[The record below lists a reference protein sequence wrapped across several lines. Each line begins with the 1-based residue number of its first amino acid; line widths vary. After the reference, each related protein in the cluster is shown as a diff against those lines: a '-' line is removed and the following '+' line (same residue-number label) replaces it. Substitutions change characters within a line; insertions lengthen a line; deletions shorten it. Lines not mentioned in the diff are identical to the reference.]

1 MRLGRTLRTAVAALG
16 FLNVLALATPASA
29 IEPGKDGFYHT
40 GSGVRTK
47 SVAFVNVR
55 VYAIRHDMKC
65 LPSAKAK
72 QAVIDA
78 DCDKRFSWRML
89 RDIDSEKIQIALKE
103 AFKINNYS
111 DAAKI
116 DQFLAAF
123 KGELKEGNGV
133 SISYSADKKTTTLW
147 VQGGSSSAI
156 AGADFMKAVWSIWFG
171 NIDQKSLTEALMSNL

>member
-1 MRLGRTLRTAVAALG
+1 MNLGRTLRTTVVTLGLVNVIAL
-16 FLNVLALATPASA
+16 TSPASA

-89 RDIDSEKIQIALKE
+89 RDVESEKIQNALKE
-103 AFKINNYS
+103 AFKNNSYG
-111 DAAKI
+111 DTAKI
-116 DQFLAAF
+116 DLFLAAF
-123 KGELKEGNGV
+123 KGELKEGSGV
-133 SISYSADKKTTTLW
+133 SISYSADKMATTLW
-147 VQGGSSSAI
+147 VQGGSSSTI
-156 AGADFMKAVWSIWFG
+156 VGADFMKAVWSIWFG
-171 NIDQKSLTEALMSNL
+171 NLDQKSLTEALMSNL

>member
-1 MRLGRTLRTAVAALG
+1 MKFGHPLRTMVAVLG
-16 FLNVLALATPASA
+16 ILSLATSAFA

-47 SVAFVNVR
+47 SVAFVNVK

-65 LPSAKAK
+65 LPAAKAK
-72 QAVIDA
+72 QAIIDA

-89 RDIDSEKIQIALKE
+89 RDIDSDKIQGALRE
-103 AFKINNYS
+103 AFKDNGYE

-116 DQFLAAF
+116 EQFLAAF

-133 SISYSADKKTTTLW
+133 SISYSGDKKSTTLW
-147 VQGGSSSAI
+147 VQGASSSTI
-156 AGADFMKAVWSIWFG
+156 VGSDFMKAVWSMWFG
-171 NIDQKSLTEALMSNL
+171 NLDQKSLTEALMSNL

>member
-1 MRLGRTLRTAVAALG
+1 MKFGRNLKSAAKVLSL
-16 FLNVLALATPASA
+16 FSVLAFASPASA

-47 SVAFVNVR
+47 SVAFVSVK

-72 QAVIDA
+72 QAIIDA

-89 RDIDSEKIQIALKE
+89 RDVDSEKIQNALRE
-103 AFKINNYS
+103 AFKNNNYG
-111 DAAKI
+111 DAGKI
-116 DQFLAAF
+116 DAFLSGF

-133 SISYSADKKTTTLW
+133 SISYSADKKATTLW
-147 VQGGSSSAI
+147 VQGGGSTTV

-171 NIDQKSLTEALMSNL
+171 NMDQRSLTDALMSNL

>member
-1 MRLGRTLRTAVAALG
+1 MKFGRIFRTAVASLG
-16 FLNVLALATPASA
+16 LLALAGSAFA

-47 SVAFVNVR
+47 SVAFVSVK

-72 QAVIDA
+72 QAIIDA

-89 RDIDSEKIQIALKE
+89 RDVDAEKIQNALRE
-103 AFKINNYS
+103 AFKNNNYGDS
-111 DAAKI
+111 AKV

-133 SISYSADKKTTTLW
+133 SITYSADKKATTLW
-147 VQGGSSSAI
+147 VQGGGSSTI
-156 AGADFMKAVWSIWFG
+156 AGQDFMKAVWGIWFG
-171 NIDQKSLTEALMSNL
+171 NMDQKSLTDALMSNL